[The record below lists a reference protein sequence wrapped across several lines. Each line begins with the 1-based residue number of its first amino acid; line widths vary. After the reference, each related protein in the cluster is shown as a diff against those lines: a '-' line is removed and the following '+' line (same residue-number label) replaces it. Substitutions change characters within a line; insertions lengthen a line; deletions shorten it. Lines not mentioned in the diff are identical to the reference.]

1 MARRGRMPR
10 RHSKTVFTRH
20 ARSVHP
26 KNSLGSGAPMRGGIR
41 L

>member
-1 MARRGRMPR
+1 MKRSKMGRRQ
-10 RHSKTVFTRH
+10 SKKVFTRH

-26 KNSLGSGAPMRGGIR
+26 RNTQGNPMRGGIR